1 MFREM
6 RRKKQALPDEVCT
19 SILEQASSGVLA
31 VADGQD
37 YPYAVPLS
45 FVYDKNTKKLYFHC
59 ATSGHKL
66 DAVTKN
72 PKVSFCI
79 IAKDEVVPEKYTTHF
94 KSVIVFGTIR
104 ILRQEAE
111 MRAAIEKLARK
122 YNPKDSEAR
131 RQEYIEKDF
140 NRLCMLEMQ
149 ADHITGKAAVE
160 LGGA

>member
-72 PKVSFCI
+72 PKVS
-79 IAKDEVVPEKYTTHF
+79 EKYTTHF

-149 ADHITGKAAVE
+149 ADHITGKAAV
-160 LGGA
+160 